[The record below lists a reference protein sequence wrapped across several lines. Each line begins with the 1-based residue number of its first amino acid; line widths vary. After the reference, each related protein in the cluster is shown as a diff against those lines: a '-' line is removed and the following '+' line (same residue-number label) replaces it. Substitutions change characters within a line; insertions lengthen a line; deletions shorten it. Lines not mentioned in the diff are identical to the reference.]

1 MAPRLTGLK
10 IFWPGVE
17 TGLRLGLALAFLVA
31 VFLPLAWA
39 HRQHARAEGW
49 REVACSYRL
58 KEALRD
64 RRVTA
69 ADLRGRPC
77 MRLEA
82 LGFTLE
88 PSPAGAEAAWPAAS
102 VSH

>member
-1 MAPRLTGLK
+1 
-10 IFWPGVE
+10 
-17 TGLRLGLALAFLVA
+17 
-31 VFLPLAWA
+31 
-39 HRQHARAEGW
+39 
-49 REVACSYRL
+49 L